1 MADSH
6 SPDALP
12 TVRDLLSPDGLRDP
26 YAIYDR
32 FRRAE
37 AAGRDMGRAL
47 VVGYD
52 QVVGLLGDRRLSS
65 ERVDA
70 ILEPLGPDVRRR
82 CPFAERTLQ
91 SIVAFRDP
99 PDHTRIRALLA
110 STFSPRMV
118 KQVGDLIEG
127 ISARLLDAVVADGET
142 DLHRAVQLPAARA
155 GGGGHARHPGA
166 GRRPLQVVG
175 ADIFFL
181 VGSGSPS
188 EQLAVAAEEHFGE
201 MRAYLGALARDR
213 RRAPRP
219 DLLSAM
225 IDAADH
231 GARLSEDEIFANAT
245 FLMTAG
251 HETVTNM
258 LSNGVLSLLRH
269 PDQLERL
276 RGERSLTTSAAEEI
290 LRFESPV
297 QMTSRRALAD
307 GEFAGRRVKAG
318 EALQLFLGAA
328 NRDPARFPTPT
339 GSTSRAATTV
349 TSRSASGPTSASG
362 PRSPARSS
370 ASRSTICST
379 GSPASSWPS
388 TRWPGSR
395 RSTSEVPS
403 PCRSAGGRGVDDARH
418 VRTSRPSPR
427 ATA

>member
-1 MADSH
+1 M
-6 SPDALP
+6 
-12 TVRDLLSPDGLRDP
+12 
-26 YAIYDR
+26 
-32 FRRAE
+32 
-37 AAGRDMGRAL
+37 
-47 VVGYD
+47 
-52 QVVGLLGDRRLSS
+52 
-65 ERVDA
+65 
-70 ILEPLGPDVRRR
+70 RRR
-82 CPFAERTLQ
+82 CPLAEHTLQ

-99 PDHTRIRALLA
+99 PDHTRIRSLLA

-118 KQVGDLIEG
+118 KQVGELIEG

-142 DLHRAVQLPAARA
+142 DLHRAYSYPLPA
-155 GGGGHARHPGA
+155 
-166 GRRPLQVVG
+166 LVVG
-175 ADIFFL
+175 AMLGIPERDVDRFKSWARDIVFL

-188 EQLAVAAEEHFGE
+188 ERLAVAAEEHFGE
-201 MRAYLGALARDR
+201 MRAYLGALVRDR
-213 RRAPRP
+213 RHAPHP

-269 PDQLERL
+269 PDQLARL

-307 GEFAGRRVKAG
+307 GKFAGRRVKAG
-318 EALQLFLGAA
+318 EALQLFPSWGRPTVTPRAS
-328 NRDPARFPTPT
+328 PTPT
-339 GSTSRAATTV
+339 GPTSPAATTV

-395 RSTSEVPS
+395 RSTSGAPS
-403 PCRSAGGRGVDDARH
+403 PCRSAGGRGVGDACEGR
-418 VRTSRPSPR
+418 RECAGEGGRRRPVAR
-427 ATA
+427 A

>member
-1 MADSH
+1 MTDSR

-26 YAIYDR
+26 YSIYDR

-37 AAGRDMGRAL
+37 AAGRDIGHV

-70 ILEPLGPDVRRR
+70 ILEPLGPDVRHR

-91 SIVAFRDP
+91 SIVAFRDA
-99 PDHTRIRALLA
+99 PDHTRIRSLLA

-118 KQVGDLIEG
+118 KQVGELIEG

-142 DLHRAVQLPAARA
+142 DLHRAYSYPLPA
-155 GGGGHARHPGA
+155 
-166 GRRPLQVVG
+166 LVVG
-175 ADIFFL
+175 AMLGIPEPDVDRFKSWARDIVFL

-188 EQLAVAAEEHFGE
+188 ERLAVAAEEHFGE
-201 MRAYLGALARDR
+201 MRAYLGALVHDR
-213 RRAPRP
+213 RRAPQP

-276 RGERSLTTSAAEEI
+276 RGERSLTAAAAEEI

-328 NRDPARFPTPT
+328 NRDPARFHDPD
-339 GSTSRAATTV
+339 RFDI
-349 TSRSASGPTSASG
+349 
-362 PRSPARSS
+362 AR
-370 ASRSTICST
+370 
-379 GSPASSWPS
+379 G
-388 TRWPGSR
+388 
-395 RSTSEVPS
+395 
-403 PCRSAGGRGVDDARH
+403 DNRH
-418 VRTSRPSPR
+418 VAFGFGPHFCLGAALAREELRVALDHLLDRLPGLELAVDEVAWQPTIDFRGPLALPVRWRT
-427 ATA
+427 

>member
-6 SPDALP
+6 SPEALP

-37 AAGRDMGRAL
+37 AAGRDIGHV

-142 DLHRAVQLPAARA
+142 DLHRAYSYPLPA
-155 GGGGHARHPGA
+155 
-166 GRRPLQVVG
+166 LVVG
-175 ADIFFL
+175 AMLGIPEPDVDRFKSWARDIVFL

-201 MRAYLGALARDR
+201 MRAYLGDLVRDR
-213 RRAPRP
+213 RHAPRP

-276 RGERSLTTSAAEEI
+276 RGERSLTPSAAEEI

-328 NRDPARFPTPT
+328 NRDPARFPDPDRFDIGRGDNRHVAFGFGSHFCLGAALAREELRIALDHLLDRLPGLELAVDEVAWQPT
-339 GSTSRAATTV
+339 IDFR
-349 TSRSASGPTSASG
+349 GPLAL
-362 PRSPARSS
+362 PV
-370 ASRSTICST
+370 
-379 GSPASSWPS
+379 
-388 TRWPGSR
+388 RWRPGSR
-395 RSTSEVPS
+395 
-403 PCRSAGGRGVDDARH
+403 
-418 VRTSRPSPR
+418 
-427 ATA
+427 

>member
-37 AAGRDMGRAL
+37 AAGRDIGHV

-99 PDHTRIRALLA
+99 PDHTRIRARLA

-142 DLHRAVQLPAARA
+142 DLHRAYSYPLPA
-155 GGGGHARHPGA
+155 
-166 GRRPLQVVG
+166 LVVG
-175 ADIFFL
+175 AMLGIPEPDVDRFKSWARDIVFL

-201 MRAYLGALARDR
+201 MRAYLGALVRDR

-276 RGERSLTTSAAEEI
+276 RGERSLTTSAGEEI

-328 NRDPARFPTPT
+328 NRDPARFPDPDRFDIARPDNRHVAFGFGSHFCLGAALAREELRIALDHLLDRLPGLELAVDEVAWQPT
-339 GSTSRAATTV
+339 IDFR
-349 TSRSASGPTSASG
+349 GPLAL
-362 PRSPARSS
+362 PV
-370 ASRSTICST
+370 
-379 GSPASSWPS
+379 
-388 TRWPGSR
+388 RWRPGSR
-395 RSTSEVPS
+395 
-403 PCRSAGGRGVDDARH
+403 
-418 VRTSRPSPR
+418 
-427 ATA
+427 

>member
-1 MADSH
+1 MTDSR

-26 YAIYDR
+26 YSIYDR

-37 AAGRDMGRAL
+37 AAGRDIGHV

-70 ILEPLGPDVRRR
+70 ILEPLGPDVRHR

-91 SIVAFRDP
+91 SIVAFRDA
-99 PDHTRIRALLA
+99 PDHTRIRSLLA

-118 KQVGDLIEG
+118 KQVGELIEG

-142 DLHRAVQLPAARA
+142 DLHRAYSYPLPA
-155 GGGGHARHPGA
+155 
-166 GRRPLQVVG
+166 LVVG
-175 ADIFFL
+175 AMLGIPEPDVDRFKSWARDIVFL

-188 EQLAVAAEEHFGE
+188 ERLAVAAEEHFGE
-201 MRAYLGALARDR
+201 MRAYLGALVHDR
-213 RRAPRP
+213 RRAPQP

-276 RGERSLTTSAAEEI
+276 RGERSLTAAAAEEI

-328 NRDPARFPTPT
+328 NRDPARFPDPD
-339 GSTSRAATTV
+339 RFDI
-349 TSRSASGPTSASG
+349 
-362 PRSPARSS
+362 AR
-370 ASRSTICST
+370 
-379 GSPASSWPS
+379 G
-388 TRWPGSR
+388 
-395 RSTSEVPS
+395 
-403 PCRSAGGRGVDDARH
+403 DNRH
-418 VRTSRPSPR
+418 VAFGFGPHFCLGAALAREELRVALDHLLDRLPGLELAVDEVAWQPTIDFRGPLALPVRWRT
-427 ATA
+427 

>member
-1 MADSH
+1 MMDSR

-37 AAGRDMGRAL
+37 AAGRDIGHV

-70 ILEPLGPDVRRR
+70 ILEPLGPDVRGR

-99 PDHTRIRALLA
+99 PDHTRIRSLLA

-118 KQVGDLIEG
+118 KQLGELIEG

-142 DLHRAVQLPAARA
+142 DLHRAYSYPLPA
-155 GGGGHARHPGA
+155 
-166 GRRPLQVVG
+166 LVVG
-175 ADIFFL
+175 AMLGIPEPDVDRFKSWARDIVFL

-188 EQLAVAAEEHFGE
+188 ERLAVAAEEHFGE
-201 MRAYLGALARDR
+201 MRTYLGALVQDR
-213 RRAPRP
+213 RHARQP

-276 RGERSLTTSAAEEI
+276 RGERSLTAAAAEEI

-297 QMTSRRALAD
+297 QMTSRRATAD

-328 NRDPARFPTPT
+328 NRDPARFPDPDRFDIARGDNRHVAFGFGPHFCLGAALAREELRVALDHVLDRLPGLELAVDEVAWQPT
-339 GSTSRAATTV
+339 IDFR
-349 TSRSASGPTSASG
+349 GPLAL
-362 PRSPARSS
+362 PV
-370 ASRSTICST
+370 
-379 GSPASSWPS
+379 
-388 TRWPGSR
+388 RWRPGSR
-395 RSTSEVPS
+395 
-403 PCRSAGGRGVDDARH
+403 
-418 VRTSRPSPR
+418 
-427 ATA
+427 

>member
-1 MADSH
+1 MTDSR

-26 YAIYDR
+26 YAIHDR

-37 AAGRDMGRAL
+37 AAGRDIGHV

-82 CPFAERTLQ
+82 CPFADRTLQ

-118 KQVGDLIEG
+118 KQVGELIEG

-142 DLHRAVQLPAARA
+142 DLHRAYSYPLPA
-155 GGGGHARHPGA
+155 
-166 GRRPLQVVG
+166 LVVG
-175 ADIFFL
+175 AMLGIPEPDVDRFKSWARDIVFL

-188 EQLAVAAEEHFGE
+188 ERLAVAAEEHFGE
-201 MRAYLGALARDR
+201 MRAYLGALVRDR
-213 RRAPRP
+213 RHAPHP

-258 LSNGVLSLLRH
+258 VSNGVLSLLRH

-276 RGERSLTTSAAEEI
+276 RGERSLTASAAEEI

-328 NRDPARFPTPT
+328 NRDPARFPDPDRFDIARGDNRHVAFGFGPHFCLGAALAREELRVALDHLLDRLPGLELAVDEVAWQPT
-339 GSTSRAATTV
+339 IDFR
-349 TSRSASGPTSASG
+349 GPLAL
-362 PRSPARSS
+362 PV
-370 ASRSTICST
+370 
-379 GSPASSWPS
+379 
-388 TRWPGSR
+388 RWRPGSR
-395 RSTSEVPS
+395 
-403 PCRSAGGRGVDDARH
+403 
-418 VRTSRPSPR
+418 
-427 ATA
+427 

>member
-37 AAGRDMGRAL
+37 AAGRDIGHV

-82 CPFAERTLQ
+82 CPLAEHTLQ
-91 SIVAFRDP
+91 NIVAFRDP
-99 PDHTRIRALLA
+99 PDHTRIRSLLA

-118 KQVGDLIEG
+118 KQVGELIEG

-142 DLHRAVQLPAARA
+142 DLHRAYSYPLPA
-155 GGGGHARHPGA
+155 
-166 GRRPLQVVG
+166 LVVG
-175 ADIFFL
+175 AMLGIPERDVDRFKSWARDIVFL

-188 EQLAVAAEEHFGE
+188 ERLAVAAEEHFGE
-201 MRAYLGALARDR
+201 MRAYLGALVRDR
-213 RRAPRP
+213 RHAPHP

-269 PDQLERL
+269 PDQLARL

-328 NRDPARFPTPT
+328 NRDPARFPDPD
-339 GSTSRAATTV
+339 RFDI
-349 TSRSASGPTSASG
+349 
-362 PRSPARSS
+362 AR
-370 ASRSTICST
+370 
-379 GSPASSWPS
+379 G
-388 TRWPGSR
+388 
-395 RSTSEVPS
+395 
-403 PCRSAGGRGVDDARH
+403 DNRH
-418 VRTSRPSPR
+418 VAFGFGPHFCLGAALAREELRVALDHLLDRLPGLELAVDEVAWQPTIDFRGPLALPVRWRT
-427 ATA
+427 

>member
-1 MADSH
+1 MTDSR
-6 SPDALP
+6 SPDTLP

-37 AAGRDMGRAL
+37 AAGRDIGHV

-91 SIVAFRDP
+91 SIIAFRDP

-118 KQVGDLIEG
+118 KQVGELIEG

-142 DLHRAVQLPAARA
+142 DLHRAYSYPLPA
-155 GGGGHARHPGA
+155 
-166 GRRPLQVVG
+166 LVVG
-175 ADIFFL
+175 AMLGIPERDVDRFKSWARDIVFL

-188 EQLAVAAEEHFGE
+188 ERLAVAAEEHFGE
-201 MRAYLGALARDR
+201 MRAYLGALVRDR
-213 RRAPRP
+213 RDAPHP

-276 RGERSLTTSAAEEI
+276 RGERSLTASAAEEI

-328 NRDPARFPTPT
+328 NRDPARFPDPDRFDIARADNRHVAFGFGPHFCLGAALAREELRVALDHLLDRLPGLELAVDEVAWQPT
-339 GSTSRAATTV
+339 IDFR
-349 TSRSASGPTSASG
+349 GPLAL
-362 PRSPARSS
+362 PV
-370 ASRSTICST
+370 
-379 GSPASSWPS
+379 
-388 TRWPGSR
+388 RWRPGSR
-395 RSTSEVPS
+395 
-403 PCRSAGGRGVDDARH
+403 
-418 VRTSRPSPR
+418 
-427 ATA
+427 

>member
-1 MADSH
+1 MTDSR

-26 YAIYDR
+26 YAIHDR

-37 AAGRDMGRAL
+37 AAGRDIGHV

-82 CPFAERTLQ
+82 CPFADRTLQ

-118 KQVGDLIEG
+118 KQVGELIEG

-142 DLHRAVQLPAARA
+142 DLHRAYSYPLPA
-155 GGGGHARHPGA
+155 
-166 GRRPLQVVG
+166 LVVG
-175 ADIFFL
+175 AMLGIPEPDVDRFKSWARDIVFL

-188 EQLAVAAEEHFGE
+188 ERLAVAAEEHFGE
-201 MRAYLGALARDR
+201 MRAYLGALVRDR
-213 RRAPRP
+213 RHAPHP

-258 LSNGVLSLLRH
+258 VSNGVLSLLRH

-276 RGERSLTTSAAEEI
+276 RGERSLTASAAEEI

-328 NRDPARFPTPT
+328 NRDPARFPDPD
-339 GSTSRAATTV
+339 RFDI
-349 TSRSASGPTSASG
+349 
-362 PRSPARSS
+362 AR
-370 ASRSTICST
+370 
-379 GSPASSWPS
+379 G
-388 TRWPGSR
+388 
-395 RSTSEVPS
+395 
-403 PCRSAGGRGVDDARH
+403 DNRH
-418 VRTSRPSPR
+418 VAFGFGPHFCLGAALAREELRVALDHLLDRLPGLELAVDEVAWQPTIDFRGPLALPVRWRT
-427 ATA
+427 